1 MAVNGNLS
9 KIIAAVVGIVLLI
22 VTAITSTLVI
32 ERTRERDTSQTQ
44 VERIVLILDAM
55 KLVDTDLAAQIA
67 EVRGVNT
74 TAIALINQ
82 RITTVTDMLSEIKGL
97 LRGK

>member
-97 LRGK
+97 LREK